1 MSDPKNTEEA
11 AKDSLPSRNPEVNE
25 APGDKP
31 ASKFRNEGQAKT
43 ATGGSLSG
51 KRN

>member
-11 AKDSLPSRNPEVNE
+11 AKDSLPGRDPEVNE

-31 ASKFRNEGQAKT
+31 ASKSRAEGQAKT
-43 ATGGSLSG
+43 GTDGSVSG